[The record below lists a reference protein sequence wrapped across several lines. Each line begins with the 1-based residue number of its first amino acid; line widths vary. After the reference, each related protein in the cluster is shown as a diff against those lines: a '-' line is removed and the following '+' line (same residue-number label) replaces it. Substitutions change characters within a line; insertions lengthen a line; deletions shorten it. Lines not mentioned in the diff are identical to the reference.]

1 MALVALITRKL
12 DSLIHYKKK
21 KTMRELKLEKGNKVV
36 AC

>member
-12 DSLIHYKKK
+12 DSFIHYKKK
-21 KTMRELKLEKGNKVV
+21 KTMRELKLEKRNNVV